1 MHLAG
6 DRAQSGC
13 DCAAGPGFPENAFG
27 LIEDQI
33 PKRCMFMTEQSLKSN
48 GNTKNAAPLL
58 EVRNISKRFPGVVAL
73 SDVSLAF
80 YPGEVH
86 AVVGENGAGKST
98 LMKIIAGAYTPDS
111 GEILLQGQ
119 RVSFNH
125 PREAQQKGVSIIYQE
140 FNLLP
145 ERTVAQNIFLAR
157 EPGKFGTLNVT
168 ELNKNA
174 VSVLKEVE
182 ADQLISPATMCHSLS
197 VAEQQIVEIAKAI
210 SFDSKVLMMDEPT
223 ASLTSTEVQI
233 LTGLI
238 KKLQARGMAIIF
250 ISHRLIEVFDIAEKI
265 SVLKDG
271 QLVGTVMTEDT
282 TPQEIV
288 HMMVGRDLDHY
299 FPPLGKSEDFGDVVL
314 RVNNGSNDFLKDI
327 SLELRKG
334 EILCV
339 AGLQGSGR
347 TELAQ
352 ALFGVTPFKTGTLE
366 INGKI
371 RNIKSPPEAIR
382 LEMGFVSEDRKAEGL
397 LPMQPIRDNILLTV
411 RTLQPLLGFILKDGI
426 RSSRELVPTLAKQVD
441 LRTDSFEREA
451 QLLSGGN
458 QQKVVLSKWLS
469 SKANIFIFDEPTR
482 GIDVEAKAGI
492 HDMIRAL
499 TREGIAV
506 LMISSELPEV
516 LGMGDRILVMRD
528 GRIAGELPSKST
540 EQDIMLMAT
549 GHTNSPDAKGYATA
563 GKE

>member
-1 MHLAG
+1 
-6 DRAQSGC
+6 
-13 DCAAGPGFPENAFG
+13 
-27 LIEDQI
+27 
-33 PKRCMFMTEQSLKSN
+33 MTDVLTHRSEEASSPVE
-48 GNTKNAAPLL
+48 PLL
-58 EVRNISKRFPGVVAL
+58 EVRGITKQFPGVLAL
-73 SDVSLAF
+73 QNVSLQF
-80 YPGEVH
+80 MPGEVH

-111 GEILLQGQ
+111 GEILLQGK

-168 ELNKNA
+168 ELNRNA

-182 ADQLISPATMCHSLS
+182 ADQVISPATLCNSLS

-210 SFDSKVLMMDEPT
+210 SFDSSVLMMDEPT
-223 ASLTSTEVQI
+223 ASLTSTEVKI

-238 KKLQARGMAIIF
+238 KKLKARGMAIIF

-271 QLVGTVMTEDT
+271 ELVGTVMTQDT
-282 TPQEIV
+282 TPQEVV

-299 FPPLGKSEDFGDVVL
+299 FPPLGKPEDFGEVVL
-314 RVNNGSNDFLKDI
+314 QVKNGGNDFLKDI
-327 SLELRKG
+327 NLELRRG

-352 ALFGVTPFKTGTLE
+352 ALFGVTPFRTGTLE
-366 INGKI
+366 VNGQI
-371 RNIKSPPEAIR
+371 RSIKSPPEAIR
-382 LEMGFVSEDRKAEGL
+382 LKMGFVSEDRKTEGL
-397 LPMQPIRDNILLTV
+397 LPMQPIRDNVLLTV
-411 RTLQPLLGFILKDGI
+411 RTLQRLLGFIFKDGI
-426 RSSRELVPTLAKQVD
+426 RTSRELVPTLARQVD
-441 LRTDSFEREA
+441 LRTDTFDREA
-451 QLLSGGN
+451 QFLSGGN

-528 GRIAGELPSKST
+528 GRIAGELPARST

-549 GHTNSPDAKGYATA
+549 GHSADQDGQDVETV